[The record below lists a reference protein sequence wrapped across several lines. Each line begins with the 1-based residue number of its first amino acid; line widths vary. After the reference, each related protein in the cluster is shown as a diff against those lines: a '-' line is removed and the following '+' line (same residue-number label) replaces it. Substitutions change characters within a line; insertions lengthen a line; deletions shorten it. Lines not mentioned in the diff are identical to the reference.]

1 MRPSAPASGKSP
13 KSSAIAQDRRAAASQ
28 WRDTDQLMLEQLN
41 RRRGIELDDGH
52 GPCHGNP
59 DGDRRPIDGHVS
71 SGRDC
76 HPSNLR
82 RTSLAHNV
90 PQPSGHLGTVADSS
104 IPRAI
109 CNGVRPDTNTPQSTR
124 TPVLA
129 VVLEQRTP
137 REVAG
142 ADQCGFRSKPEA
154 QPRRPIR

>member
-1 MRPSAPASGKSP
+1 MKPSAPVSGKSP
-13 KSSAIAQDRRAAASQ
+13 KAAPLLRTVEQRRPK

-59 DGDRRPIDGHVS
+59 DGDRRPIGGHVS

-76 HPSNLR
+76 HPSNPR
-82 RTSLAHNV
+82 RTSLVHNV

-109 CNGVRPDTNTPQSTR
+109 CNGVRPGTNTPQSTR

-142 ADQCGFRSKPEA
+142 ADQCGFRLKPEA